1 MGIKLWVYVTITGII
16 NATKNGQNEEKGG
29 RTVPS
34 ATFMLNYRLDCLGEL
49 ISAGCSSCSADVS
62 PEDVCYLRSILTLYQ
77 FSDGF
82 EIAVTAPRECYIME
96 PVLII
101 NIKFNIRRTNSARGI
116 RNVLH
121 NISHI
126 LLFTKNLPDF
136 SGRQSIIY

>member
-16 NATKNGQNEEKGG
+16 NATKNGQNDEKGG

-49 ISAGCSSCSADVS
+49 ICAGCSPGSADVS

-82 EIAVTAPRECYIME
+82 EIAVAASGEYYIMKFL
-96 PVLII
+96 LII
-101 NIKFNIRRTNSARGI
+101 DVEVDLHGAYARRIIRIVVHFFSY
-116 RNVLH
+116 
-121 NISHI
+121 
-126 LLFTKNLPDF
+126 KKLPE
-136 SGRQSIIY
+136 